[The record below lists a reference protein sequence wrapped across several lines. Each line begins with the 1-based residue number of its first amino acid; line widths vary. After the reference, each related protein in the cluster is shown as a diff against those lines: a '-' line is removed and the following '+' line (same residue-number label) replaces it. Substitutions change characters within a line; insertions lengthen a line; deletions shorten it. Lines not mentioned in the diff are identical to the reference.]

1 MINYRHTQEL
11 FDKFRD
17 NYFSPKMCA
26 GYNWHKKV
34 VDEYDK
40 VFVTP
45 YLHSAVKEYFYLFN
59 WEELNKPV
67 QKHHIRNAFPELLNF
82 GKIRNHTNL
91 HLGAGIDKLFE
102 TLLDNKKINF
112 NGRKR
117 MMDVSRDWYKKENT
131 KPTNVLFTAFH
142 FVINFIRGHQ

>member
-1 MINYRHTQEL
+1 M
-11 FDKFRD
+11 
-17 NYFSPKMCA
+17 
-26 GYNWHKKV
+26 YNKKHI
-34 VDEYDK
+34 
-40 VFVTP
+40 TP
-45 YLHSAVKEYFYLFN
+45 YLHSTVKNYFYQFN
-59 WEELNKPV
+59 WKELNIPE
-67 QKHHIRNAFPELLNF
+67 QKHHIRTVFPELTKFL
-82 GKIRNHTNL
+82 KIRQHTNL